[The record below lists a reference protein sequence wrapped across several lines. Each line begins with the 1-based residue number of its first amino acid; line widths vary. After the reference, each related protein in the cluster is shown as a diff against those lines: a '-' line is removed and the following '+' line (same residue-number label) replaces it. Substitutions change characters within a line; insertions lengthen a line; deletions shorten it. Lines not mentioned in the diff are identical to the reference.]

1 MDRVQNYNL
10 QTPLTADDLNKERD
24 YTAIALGKI
33 VSALLGQ
40 GTVVSDLAAT
50 AVASTTVPT
59 VQLSDGQLY
68 ELATL
73 DPTAFGSLPVK
84 SFPSIATVMKQG
96 LLLASRG
103 DTNTFE
109 LTPPGTSGESIIYL
123 LEAQYADLD
132 TDTQTITFYNVSDP
146 TNPTTATQPRVR
158 EGTISFVLKAGIA
171 SSSPTAPSADAGYV
185 PLYTIEVAYGQTV
198 LSQSD
203 ITVASGAPFLSQKL
217 FGLMN
222 LSGTVDV
229 PALTASG
236 LITANDGIDVA
247 GGTLTIPNATANNEP
262 PALSQLF
269 IGNRKAVFTSSGTWT
284 VPDFVDTIWVSGCA
298 GGGGGGGGG
307 GTVGSSGDVG
317 GGGGGGGGAGQSTLK
332 QAISVTGG
340 HVLSVS
346 IGAGGGGGAGGSSS
360 GSSGSNGGSGGNTV
374 LTDSTSSTTLL
385 TLSGAGS
392 SGGGGGQT
400 STSAGLGSGGP
411 GGNAGTGYPAGQYGS
426 DGNYTGNGGS
436 GASGPFGGG
445 GGAGRAGT
453 GGAYPGASASG
464 FGAGGG
470 GGGGVYGGSAAA
482 GDNGGNGA
490 PGFLVIEW

>member
-73 DPTAFGSLPVK
+73 DPTAFGSLPVG
-84 SFPSIATVMKQG
+84 SFPSTANVMKQG

-185 PLYTIEVAYGQTV
+185 PLYNIEVAYGQTV

-217 FGLMN
+217 FSLMN
-222 LSGTVDV
+222 GSGTVDV

-236 LITANDGIDVA
+236 LITAIDGINVAQGAITARDGLSVPSGTATVA
-247 GGTLTIPNATANNEP
+247 GTLSVTGTETVSGTLEVTGTVTIPNATANNEP
-262 PALSQLF
+262 VAQGQLLQT
-269 IGNRKAVFTSSGTWT
+269 NPLNWPLAAVSSGTSLSTTSPTYQAPCNGFFFVWADGIASADANACGISASLSGFVLSQGT
-284 VPDFVDTIWVSGCA
+284 GEVQQLSASGYLPVP
-298 GGGGGGGGG
+298 
-307 GTVGSSGDVG
+307 
-317 GGGGGGGGAGQSTLK
+317 AGQSSTFTL
-332 QAISVTGG
+332 TG
-340 HVLSVS
+340 
-346 IGAGGGGGAGGSSS
+346 
-360 GSSGSNGGSGGNTV
+360 T
-374 LTDSTSSTTLL
+374 TS
-385 TLSGAGS
+385 
-392 SGGGGGQT
+392 
-400 STSAGLGSGGP
+400 
-411 GGNAGTGYPAGQYGS
+411 
-426 DGNYTGNGGS
+426 
-436 GASGPFGGG
+436 
-445 GGAGRAGT
+445 
-453 GGAYPGASASG
+453 ASASIT
-464 FGAGGG
+464 
-470 GGGGVYGGSAAA
+470 
-482 GDNGGNGA
+482 
-490 PGFLVIEW
+490 LVGRVLFFPTP

>member
-59 VQLSDGQLY
+59 LQLSDGQLY

-73 DPTAFGSLPVK
+73 DPTAFGSLPVN
-84 SFPSIATVMKQG
+84 SFPSTANVMKQG

-103 DTNTFE
+103 DANTFE

-132 TDTQTITFYNVSDP
+132 ADTQTITFYNVSDP

-185 PLYTIEVAYGQTV
+185 PLYNIEVAYGQTV
-198 LSQSD
+198 LLQSD
-203 ITVASGAPFLSQKL
+203 ISVYPGAPFLSQKL

-222 LSGTVDV
+222 GSGTVDV

-236 LITANDGIDVA
+236 LIMANDGIDVTAGVITA
-247 GGTLTIPNATANNEP
+247 GGGLTIPSGETLSVDGTITIPNATASNQP
-262 PALSQLF
+262 VALGQQPLLATAYFHAQEQQPS
-269 IGNRKAVFTSSGTWT
+269 T
-284 VPDFVDTIWVSGCA
+284 VA
-298 GGGGGGGGG
+298 GG
-307 GTVGSSGDVG
+307 TNIVGVN
-317 GGGGGGGGAGQSTLK
+317 
-332 QAISVTGG
+332 IR
-340 HVLSVS
+340 VL
-346 IGAGGGGGAGGSSS
+346 
-360 GSSGSNGGSGGNTV
+360 NTI
-374 LTDSTSSTTLL
+374 LTNTI
-385 TLSGAGS
+385 SGASLASNQVTLPAGS
-392 SGGGGGQT
+392 YYVRASAPAYACGEVKLSLYNV
-400 STSAGLGSGGP
+400 STSAYLLIGTAEIASNSAKSFVSGIITLASTQTLELSMYCTGGPQNGSGLGYPTDQP
-411 GGNAGTGYPAGQYGS
+411 GIVEVYS
-426 DGNYTGNGGS
+426 D
-436 GASGPFGGG
+436 
-445 GGAGRAGT
+445 
-453 GGAYPGASASG
+453 
-464 FGAGGG
+464 
-470 GGGGVYGGSAAA
+470 
-482 GDNGGNGA
+482 
-490 PGFLVIEW
+490 IEIWQLG

>member
-132 TDTQTITFYNVSDP
+132 TDTQTITLYNVSDP

-185 PLYTIEVAYGQTV
+185 PLYNIEVAYGQTV
-198 LSQSD
+198 LSQSN

-222 LSGTVDV
+222 GSGTVDV

-236 LITANDGIDVA
+236 LITANDGIDVT
-247 GGTLTIPNATANNEP
+247 GGTLTVPNATANNQP
-262 PALSQLF
+262 VALGQDF
-269 IGNRKAVFTSSGTWT
+269 AAVTGTLQAY
-284 VPDFVDTIWVSGCA
+284 TISP
-298 GGGGGGGGG
+298 
-307 GTVGSSGDVG
+307 GTVYTNTSGRPM
-317 GGGGGGGGAGQSTLK
+317 LLY
-332 QAISVTGG
+332 VTGNMPTDNSSFSFNLNG
-340 HVLSVS
+340 TSMGYSGVTTS
-346 IGAGGGGGAGGSSS
+346 GATIMGTFIVPPNATFSFGLT
-360 GSSGSNGGSGGNTV
+360 GSGNTIN
-374 LTDSTSSTTLL
+374 S
-385 TLSGAGS
+385 
-392 SGGGGGQT
+392 
-400 STSAGLGSGGP
+400 
-411 GGNAGTGYPAGQYGS
+411 
-426 DGNYTGNGGS
+426 NY
-436 GASGPFGGG
+436 AF
-445 GGAGRAGT
+445 
-453 GGAYPGASASG
+453 
-464 FGAGGG
+464 F
-470 GGGGVYGGSAAA
+470 
-482 GDNGGNGA
+482 
-490 PGFLVIEW
+490 

>member
-73 DPTAFGSLPVK
+73 DPTAFGSLPVG
-84 SFPSIATVMKQG
+84 SFPSTANVMKQG

-103 DTNTFE
+103 DVNTFE

-185 PLYTIEVAYGQTV
+185 PLYNIEVAYGQTV
-198 LSQSD
+198 LSQSN

-222 LSGTVDV
+222 GSGTVDV

-236 LITANDGIDVA
+236 LITANAGIDVA
-247 GGTLTIPNATANNEP
+247 GGSITIPNATASNQP
-262 PALSQLF
+262 VALGQFPSL
-269 IGNRKAVFTSSGTWT
+269 IAESGYKKI
-284 VPDFVDTIWVSGCA
+284 PDPNSPSGYIIE
-298 GGGGGGGGG
+298 
-307 GTVGSSGDVG
+307 
-317 GGGGGGGGAGQSTLK
+317 QW
-332 QAISVTGG
+332 
-340 HVLSVS
+340 
-346 IGAGGGGGAGGSSS
+346 
-360 GSSGSNGGSGGNTV
+360 
-374 LTDSTSSTTLL
+374 
-385 TLSGAGS
+385 
-392 SGGGGGQT
+392 
-400 STSAGLGSGGP
+400 
-411 GGNAGTGYPAGQYGS
+411 
-426 DGNYTGNGGS
+426 
-436 GASGPFGGG
+436 
-445 GGAGRAGT
+445 
-453 GGAYPGASASG
+453 AYLEASASG
-464 FGAGGG
+464 FLTWTFPITFP
-470 GGGGVYGGSAAA
+470 
-482 GDNGGNGA
+482 NGA
-490 PGFLVIEW
+490 IFMLGMAIVGSGTIPYLFQGKILSNSQATYAILQGNSFSNFYCYICVKGY

>member
-40 GTVVSDLAAT
+40 STVVSDLTAT
-50 AVASTTVPT
+50 AVASTSVPT

-132 TDTQTITFYNVSDP
+132 TDTQTITFYNASDP

-185 PLYTIEVAYGQTV
+185 PLYNIEVAYGQTV
-198 LSQSD
+198 LSQSN

-222 LSGTVDV
+222 GSGTVDV

-236 LITANDGIDVA
+236 LITANDGINVA
-247 GGTLTIPNATANNEP
+247 GGTLTIPNATASNQAVALGQFAAPVFSDNYVTSPANSTTYSTTVSFVPPCDGTALMLGFLTTGGNANSFTSTQLLLNGSVVGTADNTNYPITEVAT
-262 PALSQLF
+262 PALTPGGTYTLTF
-269 IGNRKAVFTSSGTWT
+269 ETTTPSSGT
-284 VPDFVDTIWVSGCA
+284 
-298 GGGGGGGGG
+298 
-307 GTVGSSGDVG
+307 
-317 GGGGGGGGAGQSTLK
+317 
-332 QAISVTGG
+332 
-340 HVLSVS
+340 
-346 IGAGGGGGAGGSSS
+346 
-360 GSSGSNGGSGGNTV
+360 
-374 LTDSTSSTTLL
+374 TSFSMKL
-385 TLSGAGS
+385 A
-392 SGGGGGQT
+392 
-400 STSAGLGSGGP
+400 
-411 GGNAGTGYPAGQYGS
+411 
-426 DGNYTGNGGS
+426 
-436 GASGPFGGG
+436 
-445 GGAGRAGT
+445 
-453 GGAYPGASASG
+453 
-464 FGAGGG
+464 
-470 GGGGVYGGSAAA
+470 
-482 GDNGGNGA
+482 
-490 PGFLVIEW
+490 VIFIPN

>member
-24 YTAIALGKI
+24 YTAIALGTI

-59 VQLSDGQLY
+59 LQLSDGQLY

-73 DPTAFGSLPVK
+73 DPTAFGSLPVN
-84 SFPSIATVMKQG
+84 SFPSTVTVMKQG

-103 DTNTFE
+103 DVNTFE

-185 PLYTIEVAYGQTV
+185 PLYTIEVTYGQTV

-222 LSGTVDV
+222 ESGTLAVD
-229 PALTASG
+229 ALTASG
-236 LITANDGIDVA
+236 LITANDGINVA
-247 GGTLTIPNATANNEP
+247 GGTLTIPNANASNQPVALGQFAAPVYSDNYVTSPADSTTYSTSLSFTAPSNGTILMLGFLITGSNTGTFTN
-262 PALSQLF
+262 SQLLV
-269 IGNRKAVFTSSGTWT
+269 N
-284 VPDFVDTIWVSGCA
+284 
-298 GGGGGGGGG
+298 
-307 GTVGSSGDVG
+307 GTVVGEGDNTTNPVTEVATETVS
-317 GGGGGGGGAGQSTLK
+317 AGTAYTLEFK
-332 QAISVTGG
+332 TTTP
-340 HVLSVS
+340 
-346 IGAGGGGGAGGSSS
+346 SS
-360 GSSGSNGGSGGNTV
+360 GSGSFDMK
-374 LTDSTSSTTLL
+374 L
-385 TLSGAGS
+385 A
-392 SGGGGGQT
+392 
-400 STSAGLGSGGP
+400 
-411 GGNAGTGYPAGQYGS
+411 
-426 DGNYTGNGGS
+426 
-436 GASGPFGGG
+436 
-445 GGAGRAGT
+445 
-453 GGAYPGASASG
+453 
-464 FGAGGG
+464 
-470 GGGGVYGGSAAA
+470 
-482 GDNGGNGA
+482 
-490 PGFLVIEW
+490 VIFIPS

>member
-50 AVASTTVPT
+50 AVASTSVPT
-59 VQLSDGQLY
+59 LQLSDGQLY

-73 DPTAFGSLPVK
+73 DPTAFGSLPVN
-84 SFPSIATVMKQG
+84 SFPSTATVMKQG

-185 PLYTIEVAYGQTV
+185 PLYNIEVAYGQTV

-222 LSGTVDV
+222 GSGNLNVD
-229 PALTASG
+229 ALTASG
-236 LITANDGIDVA
+236 LITANAGINVS
-247 GGTLTIPNATANNEP
+247 GGTLTIPNATASDQP
-262 PALSQLF
+262 VALGQL
-269 IGNRKAVFTSSGTWT
+269 IGNFGNVVEGNGASATASVTYTPPQNGLVLVNLTIAFSTGTLT
-284 VPDFVDTIWVSGCA
+284 GNNVSA
-298 GGGGGGGGG
+298 SG
-307 GTVGSSGDVG
+307 GTILSGSGSNAGNTTMVVGSYLY
-317 GGGGGGGGAGQSTLK
+317 T
-332 QAISVTGG
+332 VTANTAFTITP
-340 HVLSVS
+340 SATNS
-346 IGAGGGGGAGGSSS
+346 SSS
-360 GSSGSNGGSGGNTV
+360 GWEINI
-374 LTDSTSSTTLL
+374 
-385 TLSGAGS
+385 
-392 SGGGGGQT
+392 
-400 STSAGLGSGGP
+400 LGIFIP
-411 GGNAGTGYPAGQYGS
+411 TP
-426 DGNYTGNGGS
+426 
-436 GASGPFGGG
+436 
-445 GGAGRAGT
+445 
-453 GGAYPGASASG
+453 
-464 FGAGGG
+464 
-470 GGGGVYGGSAAA
+470 
-482 GDNGGNGA
+482 
-490 PGFLVIEW
+490 

>member
-59 VQLSDGQLY
+59 LQLSDGQLY

-73 DPTAFGSLPVK
+73 DPTAFGSLPVN
-84 SFPSIATVMKQG
+84 SFPSTANVMKQG

-103 DTNTFE
+103 DANTFE

-185 PLYTIEVAYGQTV
+185 PLYNIEVAYGQTV

-222 LSGTVDV
+222 GSGNLNVD
-229 PALTASG
+229 ALTASG
-236 LITANDGIDVA
+236 LITANDGIDVTA
-247 GGTLTIPNATANNEP
+247 GVITAGGGLTIPSGETLDVAGTITVPDATASDEPVALGQLIGNFGNVVSGSGTSATASVTYTPPQNGRVLVNLTIAFSTGTLTGNNFSASGGTILSGSGSNAGNTTMVVGSYLYTVTANT
-262 PALSQLF
+262 AF
-269 IGNRKAVFTSSGTWT
+269 TITTSSTN
-284 VPDFVDTIWVSGCA
+284 S
-298 GGGGGGGGG
+298 
-307 GTVGSSGDVG
+307 
-317 GGGGGGGGAGQSTLK
+317 
-332 QAISVTGG
+332 
-340 HVLSVS
+340 
-346 IGAGGGGGAGGSSS
+346 SSS
-360 GSSGSNGGSGGNTV
+360 GWEINI
-374 LTDSTSSTTLL
+374 
-385 TLSGAGS
+385 
-392 SGGGGGQT
+392 
-400 STSAGLGSGGP
+400 LGIFIP
-411 GGNAGTGYPAGQYGS
+411 TP
-426 DGNYTGNGGS
+426 
-436 GASGPFGGG
+436 
-445 GGAGRAGT
+445 
-453 GGAYPGASASG
+453 
-464 FGAGGG
+464 
-470 GGGGVYGGSAAA
+470 
-482 GDNGGNGA
+482 
-490 PGFLVIEW
+490 

>member
-73 DPTAFGSLPVK
+73 DPTAFGSLPVN
-84 SFPSIATVMKQG
+84 SFPSTATVMKQG

-171 SSSPTAPSADAGYV
+171 SSSPAAPSADVGYV
-185 PLYTIEVAYGQTV
+185 PLYNIEVAYGQTV

-217 FGLMN
+217 FSLMN
-222 LSGTVDV
+222 GSGTVDV

-236 LITANDGIDVA
+236 LITANDGIDVTA
-247 GGTLTIPNATANNEP
+247 GAITAGGGLSVPSGQTATVAGTLSVTGTETVSGTLDVTGTLTVQNATANNEP
-262 PALSQLF
+262 VALGQVLNGAAPVAGYSNETGTTGSATTGSLTAPSNGRAIVIASFSSSVGGIIDTTVTASLSGLVEVLNPNAGSYFSQSIWYLPMDK
-269 IGNRKAVFTSSGTWT
+269 GQSSTFTANLSISSSGTY
-284 VPDFVDTIWVSGCA
+284 TI
-298 GGGGGGGGG
+298 
-307 GTVGSSGDVG
+307 
-317 GGGGGGGGAGQSTLK
+317 TLVAFF
-332 QAISVTGG
+332 QP
-340 HVLSVS
+340 
-346 IGAGGGGGAGGSSS
+346 
-360 GSSGSNGGSGGNTV
+360 N
-374 LTDSTSSTTLL
+374 
-385 TLSGAGS
+385 
-392 SGGGGGQT
+392 
-400 STSAGLGSGGP
+400 P
-411 GGNAGTGYPAGQYGS
+411 
-426 DGNYTGNGGS
+426 
-436 GASGPFGGG
+436 
-445 GGAGRAGT
+445 
-453 GGAYPGASASG
+453 
-464 FGAGGG
+464 
-470 GGGGVYGGSAAA
+470 
-482 GDNGGNGA
+482 
-490 PGFLVIEW
+490 